1 MTRHRR
7 TPLTIGIGIAAAV
20 LVGGGIATAM
30 TLNGKDS
37 GTTDDKRIETT
48 LRDFYGT
55 LSTGGASQAVGKTCT
70 GDRAQYDALP
80 EAQKKAM
87 DQGKVSMKV
96 DAVQG
101 ITITGERATAVT
113 LGTLTMPGAAD
124 SKRSTNEHLR
134 KEDGVWKVCSTDGR

>member
-20 LVGGGIATAM
+20 LVGGGIATAV

-37 GTTDDKRIETT
+37 APSDAQRIETT
-48 LRDFYGT
+48 LRDFYDT
-55 LSTGGASQAVGKTCT
+55 LSTGGASQAVGKTCA

-113 LGTLTMPGAAD
+113 LGTLTMPGAAE

-134 KEDGVWKVCSTDGR
+134 KEDGGWKVCSTDGT

>member
-1 MTRHRR
+1 MTRHKR

-37 GTTDDKRIETT
+37 APSDAKRIETT
-48 LRDFYGT
+48 LRDFYAT
-55 LSTGGASQAVGKTCT
+55 LSTGGASQAVGQTCA
-70 GDRAQYDALP
+70 GDRAQYQGLP
-80 EAQKKAM
+80 EAQRKAM

-96 DAVQG
+96 DSVEG
-101 ITITGERATAVT
+101 VTVTGDRATAVT
-113 LGTLTMPGAAD
+113 LGTLSLPGAAD

-134 KEDGVWKVCSTDGR
+134 KEDGVWKVCSTDAK

>member
-7 TPLTIGIGIAAAV
+7 TPITIGIGIAAAV

-37 GTTDDKRIETT
+37 GPSDDKRIETT

-55 LSTGGASQAVGKTCT
+55 LATGGAAQAVGQTCAS
-70 GDRAQYDALP
+70 DRAQYDALP
-80 EAQKKAM
+80 DAQKQAM
-87 DQGKVSMKV
+87 NQGKVSMKI

-101 ITITGERATAVT
+101 ITVTGERATAVT
-113 LGTLTMPGAAD
+113 LGTLSLPGAPD

-134 KEDGVWKVCSTDGR
+134 KENGVWKVCSTDGK

>member
-7 TPLTIGIGIAAAV
+7 TPLTIGIGIAAVV

-37 GTTDDKRIETT
+37 GSGDDKRIETT

-55 LSTGGASQAVGKTCT
+55 LANGASQAVGKTCA

-134 KEDGVWKVCSTDGR
+134 KEDGVWKVCSTDGK